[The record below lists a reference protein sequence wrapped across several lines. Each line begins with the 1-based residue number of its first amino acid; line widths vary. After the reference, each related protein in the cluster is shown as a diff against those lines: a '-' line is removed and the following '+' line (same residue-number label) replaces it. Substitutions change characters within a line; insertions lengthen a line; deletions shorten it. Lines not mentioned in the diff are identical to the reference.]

1 MHKTLYSITVLLGL
15 ACASWAMPSDKCAQ
29 QTTTQKIVILASTD
43 TPSTLIAAH
52 VIEDIADSENNQ
64 NVVVNGVVRYIKILM
79 RIMYPHYQSPL
90 LQ

>member
-1 MHKTLYSITVLLGL
+1 MHKILFSITVLFGL
-15 ACASWAMPSDKCAQ
+15 ACASWATPSDKCTH
-29 QTTTQKIVILASTD
+29 QTTIQKIVILASTD

-52 VIEDIADSENNQ
+52 VIEDVADAENNQ
-64 NVVVNGVVRYIKILM
+64 NIVVKGVIRYIKLLM

>member
-1 MHKTLYSITVLLGL
+1 MHKILFSITVLFGF
-15 ACASWAMPSDKCAQ
+15 ACASWATPSDKCTH
-29 QTTTQKIVILASTD
+29 QTTIQKIVILASTD

-52 VIEDIADSENNQ
+52 VIEDVADAENNQ
-64 NVVVNGVVRYIKILM
+64 NIVVKGVIRYIKLLM